1 MNHAPQAVAPLFLR
15 SAGRRLALLLALV
28 SWGRAVPAQTF
39 GPPTDYPTGLG
50 PFSVA
55 LGDVNGDGRLD
66 LATANFLAGTVS
78 VLLGTSAG
86 AFGPNTDFPTRGIP
100 RSVALGD
107 VNGDGRLDV
116 VTANY
121 DDAAG
126 ANAFR
131 SSVSVLL
138 GTGTGTFGPHTD
150 YPTGN
155 NPLGLA
161 LGDVNGDG
169 RLDLVTAN
177 QGDNSA
183 ATVSVLLG
191 TGTGAFG
198 PKTDFLTQSI
208 PRGVALGDVN
218 GDGRPDVVT
227 ANAPAANT
235 LAATVSV
242 LLGTGTGAFG
252 PHTDYPTGNNPFG
265 LALGDVNGD
274 GRLDVATANYG
285 AGSVSVLVGTGTGAF
300 GPHTDYPT
308 GGIPR
313 SVALGDVNGDGR
325 LDLVAANM
333 NASRASVL
341 LGTGTGTFGPQT
353 DYLTGDNS
361 YSVALGDVNG
371 DGRLDLV
378 TANFGPNSVSV
389 LLNLTPLNARADL
402 AAAGGAL
409 YPNPA
414 RAGFAVRL
422 PAGAGPAGSPVHVAL
437 VNVLGQVVRRH
448 AAALPAAGAA
458 LAVDAAGLPAGV
470 YTLRLLVGTTAL
482 THRVVLE

>member
-138 GTGTGTFGPHTD
+138 GTGTGTFGPYID

-169 RLDLVTAN
+169 KLDLVTAN
-177 QGDNSA
+177 
-183 ATVSVLLG
+183 
-191 TGTGAFG
+191 
-198 PKTDFLTQSI
+198 
-208 PRGVALGDVN
+208 
-218 GDGRPDVVT
+218 
-227 ANAPAANT
+227 
-235 LAATVSV
+235 
-242 LLGTGTGAFG
+242 
-252 PHTDYPTGNNPFG
+252 
-265 LALGDVNGD
+265 
-274 GRLDVATANYG
+274 
-285 AGSVSVLVGTGTGAF
+285 
-300 GPHTDYPT
+300 
-308 GGIPR
+308 GI
-313 SVALGDVNGDGR
+313 S
-325 LDLVAANM
+325 
-333 NASRASVL
+333 S
-341 LGTGTGTFGPQT
+341 
-353 DYLTGDNS
+353 
-361 YSVALGDVNG
+361 
-371 DGRLDLV
+371 
-378 TANFGPNSVSV
+378 SVSV
-389 LLNLTPLNARADL
+389 LLNNGNGT
-402 AAAGGAL
+402 
-409 YPNPA
+409 
-414 RAGFAVRL
+414 F
-422 PAGAGPAGSPVHVAL
+422 
-437 VNVLGQVVRRH
+437 
-448 AAALPAAGAA
+448 AAALTYNGGSGAWFVAA
-458 LAVDAAGLPAGV
+458 LDLNIDGRPDVAVAKSDGV
-470 YTLRLLVGTTAL
+470 SVLLNTCTP
-482 THRVVLE
+482 